1 MQLSDAL
8 SGALF
13 ILLGLFMV
21 WTASGFPAFPGQ
33 PYGASLLP
41 SLLGGGFVIAGGLL
55 CLRDVTYRRAGV
67 RQALISVL
75 PPLRRVAGIGSVVL
89 IFAAVAGQI
98 LVAPRIG
105 YMPVSFVTLLAIFL
119 WHGVR
124 PLMAV
129 ACSVGAT
136 LFCWWAFAVMLRVPL
151 PRGPVEGFF

>member
-13 ILLGLFMV
+13 ILLGVFMV
-21 WTASGFPAFPGQ
+21 WTASGFPAFQGQ

-41 SLLGGGFVIAGGLL
+41 TLLGIGFVIAGGLL
-55 CLRDVTYRRAGV
+55 CLRDLSFRRVGI
-67 RQALISVL
+67 RQALISIL
-75 PPLRRVAGIGSVVL
+75 PPLRRAAGIGSVVL

-98 LVAPRIG
+98 LVAPEIG

-119 WHGVR
+119 WHGVK
-124 PLMAV
+124 PLLAV
-129 ACSVGAT
+129 ACAVGAT

-151 PRGPVEGFF
+151 PRGFVEGFF